1 MCTQLLVIMFQWR
14 TRVCCTILHIFIQY
28 IWVCVYVMCVGCMHR
43 CMCMLVCIVFLLLHH
58 TGAQTQSLYVSTLVH
73 RMENGRRC
81 VSSKR
86 RCTKS
91 LLTLPHL
98 MHKFSCC
105 VVVCCSCLH
114 QLCCFHVVLLVF
126 MSCCCVLFCTI
137 KAYKVQLPQG
147 SVSKK
152 YKTCFTCTCCYPGI
166 DLVKTCKV
174 YKHFK
179 QQ

>member
-73 RMENGRRC
+73 RMKNGRRC
-81 VSSKR
+81 MSSKR

-98 MHKFSCC
+98 VHTS
-105 VVVCCSCLH
+105 
-114 QLCCFHVVLLVF
+114 FHVVLLCVALVFINCVVF
-126 MSCCCVLFCTI
+126 MLCCLFSCVVLWCVVLCTS
-137 KAYKVQLPQG
+137 KA
-147 SVSKK
+147 
-152 YKTCFTCTCCYPGI
+152 
-166 DLVKTCKV
+166 
-174 YKHFK
+174 
-179 QQ
+179 